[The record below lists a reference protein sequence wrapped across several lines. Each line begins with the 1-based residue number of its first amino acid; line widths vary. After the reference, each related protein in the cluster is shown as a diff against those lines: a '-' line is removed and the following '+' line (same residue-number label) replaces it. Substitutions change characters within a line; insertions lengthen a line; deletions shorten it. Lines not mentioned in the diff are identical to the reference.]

1 MISST
6 PVLVAMPT
14 LVHIVQYFAR
24 RKVIYDNTDEI
35 VIPFYIKPKLAIDTK
50 PITRA
55 FTGWTSESVFGGLE
69 TLNTLLPD
77 RTVYKTVF
85 RMKAISQQR

>member
-55 FTGWTSESVFGGLE
+55 FTGWTSESVFGE
-69 TLNTLLPD
+69 FDAVNSEYKYQTVFK
-77 RTVYKTVF
+77 TVY
-85 RMKAISQQR
+85 RMKAI